1 MKVYFVYN
9 TNMEPVPIKYISRK
23 KLINKLGIQNR
34 EKHIDKTCLGQT
46 PGRFERRIWA
56 VCAVS
61 CFMGN
66 RKQVE
71 IGYLF

>member
-34 EKHIDKTCLGQT
+34 EKH
-46 PGRFERRIWA
+46 P
-56 VCAVS
+56 
-61 CFMGN
+61 
-66 RKQVE
+66 
-71 IGYLF
+71 Y